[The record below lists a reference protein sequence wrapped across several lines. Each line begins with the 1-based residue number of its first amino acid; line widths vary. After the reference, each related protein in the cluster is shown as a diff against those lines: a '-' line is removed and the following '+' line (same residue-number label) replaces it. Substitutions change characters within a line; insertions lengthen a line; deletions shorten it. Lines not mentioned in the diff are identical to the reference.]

1 MEFKNSQNHQHHKSL
16 IQHTSSF
23 HIIFSTCF
31 PVKRWPSTWPA
42 TSTSPSARRGAVA
55 APRPW
60 WRWALGPPRWCCG
73 SRWPGPWRR
82 PPAARRQHR
91 GTTATAW
98 CTAWGCATAPAGP
111 GNGRSRCPGVW
122 HRRWRI
128 RVRSGAGAIRNA
140 RENDVKWVF
149 LRMLSDVSDVIRKV
163 HWKEAAFQTASFF
176 RASMLDF
183 CMVQ

>member
-1 MEFKNSQNHQHHKSL
+1 M
-16 IQHTSSF
+16 
-23 HIIFSTCF
+23 F
-31 PVKRWPSTWPA
+31 PERWPSTWPA

-60 WRWALGPPRWCCG
+60 WRWASGPPRWCCG

-82 PPAARRQHR
+82 PPAARRPHR

-140 RENDVKWVF
+140 RENDVKWVL
-149 LRMLSDVSDVIRKV
+149 LRMLCIWCYKKSLLERNCFPNRIFLQGFHVGFLYGPVDV
-163 HWKEAAFQTASFF
+163 TCCSF
-176 RASMLDF
+176 
-183 CMVQ
+183 